1 MSSALEA
8 KIVVL
13 GSQGVGK
20 TSLVMRYCKGAF
32 DPSQIT
38 STVGASFMTKR
49 VVDSDTDTQVRLQ
62 IWDTAGQERFRS
74 ISRLYYRG
82 ANACILCYS
91 ITDAQ
96 SFADMGAWLTE
107 LRRNLPA
114 DIVLHIVGT
123 KSDVVAREPQKREV
137 PFERCIAYVAE
148 NLAPGTG
155 ATPPPTAGAT
165 SGGAAAYLNAPGL
178 ATTGGSGFGGGG
190 GGGGGGNNGGF
201 FSTSE
206 SPSVEPRSPTSK
218 RSSGFWGQ
226 EAGWD
231 ACHEISAESGE
242 GVEEVFRVVT
252 RKLVEQNRKMQAA
265 ILAATSTPGLTPG
278 YDGTVSSASG
288 MGYDGAGQGGYFDG
302 ARPGG
307 SFRVGR
313 DRRSWLF
320 SPGFSP
326 SVTVER
332 AQGGQGAQ
340 QHEEE
345 DGVRRKN
352 KCC

>member
-1 MSSALEA
+1 MSSLEA

-20 TSLVMRYCKGAF
+20 TSLVTRYCKAAF
-32 DPSQIT
+32 NPAQTI

-49 VVDSDTDTQVRLQ
+49 VVDSDTDTVVRLQ

-96 SFADMGAWLTE
+96 SFAEMGMWLTE
-107 LRRNLPA
+107 LRRNLPP
-114 DIVLHIVGT
+114 DIVLHVVGT
-123 KSDVVAREPQKREV
+123 KADIVARDPTRREV

-148 NLAPGTG
+148 NLAPGLG
-155 ATPPPTAGAT
+155 STPPPTATPSGLTGLPPLPTINLST
-165 SGGAAAYLNAPGL
+165 SGPSASMTTTPLGAPALSAP
-178 ATTGGSGFGGGG
+178 
-190 GGGGGGNNGGF
+190 
-201 FSTSE
+201 
-206 SPSVEPRSPTSK
+206 EPRSPSSK

-226 EAGWD
+226 EVGWD

-252 RKLVEQNRKMQAA
+252 RKLVEQNRKIQQA
-265 ILAATSTPGLTPG
+265 ILAATATPGLSTPGGP
-278 YDGTVSSASG
+278 DGVE
-288 MGYDGAGQGGYFDG
+288 GYFDG
-302 ARPGG
+302 VNPRG

-320 SPGFSP
+320 SPAFSP
-326 SVTVER
+326 AVTVDNPR
-332 AQGGQGAQ
+332 TGDANSQGG
-340 QHEEE
+340 
-345 DGVRRKN
+345 DGEARN
-352 KCC
+352 KRQTRCC

>member
-1 MSSALEA
+1 MSSLEA

-20 TSLVMRYCKGAF
+20 TSLVTRYCKGAF
-32 DPSQIT
+32 NPAQTT

-49 VVDSDTDTQVRLQ
+49 VVDGDTDTVVRLQ

-96 SFADMGAWLTE
+96 SFAEMGMWLTE
-107 LRRNLPA
+107 LRRNLPP
-114 DIVLHIVGT
+114 DIVLHVVGT
-123 KSDVVAREPQKREV
+123 KADIVARDPTRREV

-148 NLAPGTG
+148 NLAPGLG
-155 ATPPPTAGAT
+155 STPPPTATPSGLTGLPPGPGA
-165 SGGAAAYLNAPGL
+165 SQSSVGGTPAASSNQ
-178 ATTGGSGFGGGG
+178 
-190 GGGGGGNNGGF
+190 
-201 FSTSE
+201 
-206 SPSVEPRSPTSK
+206 EPRSPSSK

-226 EAGWD
+226 EVGWD

-252 RKLVEQNRKMQAA
+252 RKLVEQNRKIQQAV
-265 ILAATSTPGLTPG
+265 LAATATPGTPG
-278 YDGTVSSASG
+278 YESGSGGVDG
-288 MGYDGAGQGGYFDG
+288 GGYFDG
-302 ARPGG
+302 INPRGSGYGYGGSGPGGGG

-320 SPGFSP
+320 SSPGFSP
-326 SVTVER
+326 AVTVEN
-332 AQGGQGAQ
+332 AVNGAEHLGRQ
-340 QHEEE
+340 DDDIE
-345 DGVRRKN
+345 RRGR